1 MQLFVENLLKVLK
14 VLKTV
19 VKGSPAS
26 ETRKSRHA
34 LHTAHRAYRMTSKKS
49 LKNLLTKEETCGII
63 QTEREVRNMRAK
75 SMNHL
80 STAALEEL
88 EMTGTYD
95 TKQYRYWYKAD
106 EDKTY
111 RIDIKLLGTTEALD
125 PENWI
130 EQ

>member
-1 MQLFVENLLKVLK
+1 MKVLK

-19 VKGSPAS
+19 IKGSPAS
-26 ETRKSRHA
+26 EPKKVTPCSSHGAPR
-34 LHTAHRAYRMTSKKS
+34 LAHDLKKKF
-49 LKNLLTKEETCGII
+49 KNLLTKEETCGII
-63 QTEREVRNMRAK
+63 QTEREVRNMRMK

-111 RIDIKLLGTTEALD
+111 RIEKKMLGTTEALD
-125 PENWI
+125 PENWV